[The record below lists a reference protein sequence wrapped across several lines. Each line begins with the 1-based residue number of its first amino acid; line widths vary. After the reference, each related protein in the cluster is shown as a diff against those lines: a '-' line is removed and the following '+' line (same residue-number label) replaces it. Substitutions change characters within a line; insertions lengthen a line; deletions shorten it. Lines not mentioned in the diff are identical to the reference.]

1 MKKLQAFG
9 ISLILF
15 IIFTWVIAL
24 LVTKIVIPA
33 KLEIGKSIITPNV
46 VELQLPDA
54 KQLLI
59 EAGFSLEDSLAIEWI
74 ATPNSPDLT
83 VLSQAPKAGKIVKNA
98 NRIKLEVSTGGKQVV
113 IPLVLGENAINA
125 SSKIKQ
131 MGLNVVFVKKNYGLY
146 EQNTAVNVVPKVGS
160 KVMKGSKVT
169 IYVESV
175 GTGSYSGNDTSYE
188 SRSDFNPFKEDSL
201 KVTPKEEESTLEEIL
216 NDNY

>member
-1 MKKLQAFG
+1 
-9 ISLILF
+9 
-15 IIFTWVIAL
+15 
-24 LVTKIVIPA
+24 
-33 KLEIGKSIITPNV
+33 
-46 VELQLPDA
+46 
-54 KQLLI
+54 
-59 EAGFSLEDSLAIEWI
+59 
-74 ATPNSPDLT
+74 
-83 VLSQAPKAGKIVKNA
+83 
-98 NRIKLEVSTGGKQVV
+98 
-113 IPLVLGENAINA
+113 
-125 SSKIKQ
+125 